1 MALKFTDEMLNKA
14 LDNVYGKNDALQK
27 ALDNVYG
34 PQTKTAEANASA
46 VSVNNDVVL
55 PVQKTEEKA
64 KMGLWDNV
72 KGVAGA
78 FGESLIEGAR
88 SGVENIY
95 SAAQFGSIA
104 ENQMD
109 DMQKRLQ
116 GVDITDPQQI
126 SDVMKESKQRAW
138 VDSEYAQQVQKDI
151 VQRSQRQGQRMAD
164 VQEKYQDVPLA
175 DKAIIGGQGVGNLVP
190 SMAIGGLGGAGLGT
204 AFFAANAYGG
214 ALGEAMSA
222 GATLEQAGGYAA
234 ASAALETAVE
244 AVFGGIPN
252 LGGGVL
258 NPEQL
263 TKKYIKT
270 AAGRLL
276 VNKLSDITGEGIE
289 EVASSIIEPFIKRA
303 FYDKNAENATLG
315 DMASAFGGGA
325 LVSAI
330 LGVANVRG
338 EYRDI
343 KADIRQEQ
351 AKTDVSAAEN
361 TDNAAEMVQTQENVD
376 YKQQSADMQRA
387 ADNLQIVQELAEQGV
402 APQSDVEKLQSVVT
416 GDNSPKADP
425 KVVEKENARVAAIEE
440 SARQGIASAEDVE
453 KVRRAAVENIRQSEN
468 KAVVTQ
474 KFGDEEIN
482 RIDELAQL
490 KGYKVVYEAD
500 DSENAP
506 NGYIKD
512 GTIYINMAGNRPYF
526 NVAVHEVL
534 HGLRGNTAKWDKLE
548 KAVFQLIGSD
558 GDMTRFADAVAAKYT
573 GNPDSV
579 YYKSLLTDGK
589 LDQTKVN
596 EEIVANFVEEY
607 LPRIAKN
614 EDQLME
620 AIKKDR
626 SFIDGLLD
634 IIRGIKNNLAIKFA
648 KSEKAMLDEA
658 ERNLVNLLRAENKG
672 VSNNESNIR
681 FSKKGGFIEQLIQA
695 RNGGLFR
702 ESHLMV
708 SAKTPK
714 LYEKFGLDTELPMLV
729 TKKHALD
736 ITTPEDGIHDEFH
749 GITDKQL
756 KAAIK
761 DISDPALIFE
771 SLSHP
776 GRLVVVTSIVDD
788 KKRPIILAIEPNAK
802 GYVCTVENKSEER
815 DTNLIASMYGRN
827 NFMGFFVNNITND
840 NLLYHSKEK
849 SRLLSNIPGVQF
861 PSNIP
866 RVDFNKNIQ
875 KFKQKVNGKKQS
887 GNNTQ
892 KQKQNNVS
900 TGTSQGKFSLKIKD
914 KDSNGNRLSV
924 EQQNYFKDSKVVDS
938 TGNLMI
944 VYHQTDADFTEFNNK
959 STGAGRYD
967 HELPDGIFTKPN
979 DNDIGLKGKKQMA
992 LYANVKNPLKFNDR
1006 QQAVNFWKKN
1016 IDGYADAV
1024 QRIDNLD
1031 VEYHKKYEEADLLD
1045 DELYKELRQK
1055 LIDKTITREEF
1066 KAGLEETQTKK
1077 ILNEW
1082 TDKSNQRREKAK
1094 QLINDY
1100 IATSDYDGIILEN
1113 DQGSFG
1119 RKVKSIIAFSSNQ
1132 LKNISN
1138 VNPTEN
1144 EDIRY
1149 SRQIES
1155 YPYDGESAKSR
1166 GIRKKAVDELA
1177 DNLGRRFGITGKIG
1191 KEGMLK
1197 EAYRIADKVEKFGYI
1212 TKADMD
1218 NFFDAA
1224 AQAARFT
1231 DEKADYAPL
1240 KKLIRETG
1248 IEPLNGREYLDFLQK
1263 YKGKV
1268 KFKRGGMPID
1278 VLYQQLAEEYPEYI
1292 NADIT
1297 NPADQ
1302 MWRLGKVYDSL
1313 RRKEMTVSEYYGDR
1327 AQDYINESYAEYA
1340 REVDLFVDR
1349 INSVSRYKK
1358 SNVDKKAAK
1367 DRAKGQPARTYT
1379 LQDVQNAYKNSS
1391 RIEKEITKLM
1401 ADTALTDADKSLLDD
1416 LQKIKNPNV
1425 LAATLKDMQE
1435 NNPNAKAIYKLFNL
1449 KQELAQVIEPVREYR
1464 KANKERNRREFMD
1477 LLTTSKS
1484 WREKHKFGGLRYK
1497 AETFERIID
1506 DIVTDKKAA
1515 ERLKDMLPRSIHRHV
1530 AEGNRYKNE
1539 LRDRVRR
1546 LNLDNEKLYEV
1557 EFENKNEQLIQAELT
1572 ESGLVQIYGEGL
1584 VTKEYLDKIGADVVK
1599 ITEAAEEFRK
1609 IYNEMIEKI
1618 NESYVRNGYKPIEYR
1633 KDYFPHFTE
1642 DGTDVLL
1649 NKMTSWF
1656 GIDAMSKI
1664 PASWQRALARVKV
1677 KSYTNDGMLPTEISG
1692 TTYKRSPGR
1701 KYNAHA
1707 LQRIGENTV
1716 YDALKGFDNYLET
1729 AADVIFLTDDIQNL
1743 RSFEDTIRY
1752 KFSDKGIQ
1760 DEIDSIDEME
1770 ELSPQ
1775 EKWARKKEIY
1785 EDKQKNKY
1793 LNNFVGWLHNYT
1805 NLLAGKKDFS
1815 DRVWEEN
1822 LGRGVY
1828 RLSKDME
1835 SRVAANMV
1843 AGNIS
1848 SAMTNFIPI
1857 AQMTTQVNEKY
1868 VLAAMSDTVRNMGKS
1883 NDGFA
1888 FQSDFLTNRFGSEK
1902 LVDDSL
1908 AKKLEK
1914 TPGLGQLLGIM
1925 ETVDEFTSNVVVRGR
1940 YMQNINEGMSHEAAM
1955 KDADE
1960 FAAGLMADRSKG
1972 ALPTIFETKNPVAKA
1987 MTMFQVEQNNQLQYL
2002 LKDLPRSLGDR
2013 DEIGKVLMMALF
2025 KYSLY
2030 SWIYNWMYE
2039 QIAGRKPAFS
2049 PIDLISDTG
2058 RDFYRAAKGDM
2069 KKSEAVS
2076 NAVVRAAEELPFAAA
2091 PLGMLGI
2098 SDDAGRLPIS
2108 GALPD
2113 LSNVLKL
2120 LDSEIAIE
2128 KKKSILYKEMS
2139 KPMYYLLFP
2148 VAGGQ
2153 VKKTGEAL
2161 HQMAVNKGVSYYTSN
2176 KGEKNVQ
2183 FVTDTSNPLKWVQSA
2198 AFGRWSTKEAREYVN
2213 NGFDYLSKSESRMY
2227 EYLKGIGIDSSKAYK
2242 QAAESK
2248 AEADSDGNGYLKTA
2262 EVVRYLDKTGMSK
2275 QDKANLFSI
2284 MLPNVKN
2291 NPYK

>member
-1 MALKFTDEMLNKA
+1 MAFKITDADIERVFRNGTQKQETPVVA
-14 LDNVYGKNDALQK
+14 EKTQPKNQTSFKVTDADIAKHFKQ
-27 ALDNVYG
+27 
-34 PQTKTAEANASA
+34 PETKTAEVPTSA
-46 VSVNNDVVL
+46 VAENKDNSLVKNKAN
-55 PVQKTEEKA
+55 EKENSGFLE
-64 KMGLWDNV
+64 GLKN
-72 KGVAGA
+72 VAGA
-78 FGESLIEGAR
+78 FVESLGQGVGNAFTNIANVHDTVKGYTTAAGSTYDEIQDTFYDVTKAGQVAEIVKRNQELYGKDSQFRQDIE
-88 SGVENIY
+88 ENIKERNTK
-95 SAAQFGSIA
+95 QA
-104 ENQMD
+104 E
-109 DMQKRLQ
+109 KLA
-116 GVDITDPQQI
+116 DI
-126 SDVMKESKQRAW
+126 
-138 VDSEYAQQVQKDI
+138 
-151 VQRSQRQGQRMAD
+151 
-164 VQEKYQDVPLA
+164 QEKYQDTKFVNM
-175 DKAIIGGQGVGNLVP
+175 AITAGQGIGNLLP
-190 SMAIGGLGGAGLGT
+190 SIATGALTGVAGAGTTLFGANVFGGAM
-204 AFFAANAYGG
+204 
-214 ALGEAMSA
+214 GEALNN
-222 GATLEQAGGYAA
+222 GATFEQASGYATA
-234 ASAALETAVE
+234 DAVMETGIE
-244 AVFGGIPN
+244 MLFGGIPFLN
-252 LGGGVL
+252 KGVAKVEEL
-258 NPEQL
+258 SA
-263 TKKYIKT
+263 KYLKT
-270 AAGRLL
+270 AAGQLL
-276 VNKLSDITGEGIE
+276 ANKLMDITGEGLE
-289 EVASSIIEPFIKRA
+289 EVASSIIEPYLKRA
-303 FYDKNAENATLG
+303 FYDKNAENAT
-315 DMASAFGGGA
+315 MAEMATAFGGGA

-330 LGVANVRG
+330 LGIANFGGNVQ
-338 EYRDI
+338 EYQDI
-343 KADIRQEQ
+343 KAKI
-351 AKTDVSAAEN
+351 AEN
-361 TDNAAEMVQTQENVD
+361 KVQVQKNDENTAKIVEMQENAVEEM
-376 YKQQSADMQRA
+376 QPADVQRA
-387 ADNLQIVQELAEQGV
+387 EDNLQIVQELAEQGV

-453 KVRRAAVENIRQSEN
+453 KVKTAAAENIRQSEN
-468 KAVVTQ
+468 KAFVAQ

-482 RIDELAQL
+482 RIEELATE

-512 GTIYINMAGNRPYF
+512 GTIYINMAGNSPYF

-534 HGLRGNTAKWDKLE
+534 HGVKAGNITKWNNFE
-548 KAVFQLIGSD
+548 QSIFRLIGSD
-558 GDMTRFADAVAAKYT
+558 GEMTKFADAVTETYT

-579 YYKSLLTDGK
+579 AYKSLLTDGQLDATK
-589 LDQTKVN
+589 LN

-607 LPRIAKN
+607 LPKIAQN
-614 EDQLME
+614 EEHLMAE
-620 AIKKDR
+620 IKKDR
-626 SFIDGLLD
+626 SLIDGLLD
-634 IIRGIKNNLAIKFA
+634 IIRGIKNNLAIKFT

-658 ERNLVNLLRAENKG
+658 ERNLVNLLRAESQGQKEARYALKTDNKG
-672 VSNNESNIR
+672 GKYWEIETGKDIFKNI
-681 FSKKGGFIEQLIQA
+681 KATADLK
-695 RNGGLFR
+695 
-702 ESHLMV
+702 
-708 SAKTPK
+708 
-714 LYEKFGLDTELPMLV
+714 
-729 TKKHALD
+729 
-736 ITTPEDGIHDEFH
+736 
-749 GITDKQL
+749 
-756 KAAIK
+756 KAAFGYLLNGYKQPTVSVDMGGYTLDFVRIGAKEFVYGTANKGLNGPEYRQKMRMAPSVLDLIENSNTSWESPDHKTHKIAK
-761 DISDPALIFE
+761 DGWINYRGKVKIDNTFFTY
-771 SLSHP
+771 
-776 GRLVVVTSIVDD
+776 VVRV
-788 KKRPIILAIEPNAK
+788 A
-802 GYVCTVENKSEER
+802 KSEDR
-815 DTNLIASMYGRN
+815 RTFYDI
-827 NFMGFFVNNITND
+827 NIEVD
-840 NLLYHSKEK
+840 NKV
-849 SRLLSNIPGVQF
+849 PGANKHV
-861 PSNIP
+861 SH
-866 RVDFNKNIQ
+866 VKMSTSNKNIPQ
-875 KFKQKVNGKKQS
+875 TVNNSNGKKQS
-887 GNNTQ
+887 GG
-892 KQKQNNVS
+892 S
-900 TGTSQGKFSLKIKD
+900 GMYSLKIN
-914 KDSNGNRLSV
+914 KDSAGNYLT
-924 EQQNYFKDSKVVDS
+924 EQQEIYFKDSKVRDES
-938 TGNLMI
+938 GALMV
-944 VYHQTDADFTEFNNK
+944 VYHQTEADFTEFRTK
-959 STGAGRYD
+959 SEGAGKYD
-967 HELPDGIFTKPN
+967 GEMPDGIFTKPE
-979 DNDIGLKGKKQMA
+979 DNDIGMKGKKQMP
-992 LYANVKNPLKFNDR
+992 LYANISNPLIFKDR
-1006 QQAVNFWKKN
+1006 QQAVQYWKNNVKGYRKAVRQ
-1016 IDGYADAV
+1016 IDAIDEEYQRKYDA
-1024 QRIDNLD
+1024 
-1031 VEYHKKYEEADLLD
+1031 ADLLE
-1045 DELYKELRQK
+1045 DEEYKKIRQQ
-1055 LIDKTITREEF
+1055 LINKEITRDEF
-1066 KAGLEETQTKK
+1066 RARLENTETKK
-1077 ILNEW
+1077 ILKEW
-1082 TDKSNQRREKAK
+1082 TEKSNQRRSQAK

-1100 IATSDYDGIILEN
+1100 IATSNYDGLIMEN

-1119 RKVKSIIAFSSNQ
+1119 RRVKSIVAFSSNQ
-1132 LKNISN
+1132 LKNTDN
-1138 VNPTEN
+1138 TNPTESN
-1144 EDIRY
+1144 DIRY
-1149 SRQIES
+1149 SEQV

-1191 KEGMLK
+1191 KEGLRK
-1197 EAYRIADKVEKFGYI
+1197 EAYRIADKVEKFGFI

-1248 IEPLNGREYLDFLQK
+1248 IEPVGGREYVDFLQK

-1268 KFKRGGMPID
+1268 KFKRGGIPID

-1292 NADIT
+1292 NGDIT

-1302 MWRLGKVYDSL
+1302 MWQLGKVYDSL
-1313 RRKEMTVSEYYGDR
+1313 QRKEMTVEEYYGDR

-1358 SNVDKKAAK
+1358 ANVDRKAAK
-1367 DRAKGQPARTYT
+1367 DRAQPARTYT

-1416 LQKIKNPNV
+1416 LQKIKNPSV

-1435 NNPNAKAIYKLFNL
+1435 NNPNAKAIYKLYSL
-1449 KQELAQVIEPVREYR
+1449 KQELAQVKEPVREYR
-1464 KANKERNRREFMD
+1464 KANKDKNRREFMD

-1484 WREKHKFGGLRYK
+1484 WNEKHKFGGLRYK

-1515 ERLKDMLPRSIHRHV
+1515 KKLKDMLPRSIHKHV

-1546 LNLDNEKLYEV
+1546 MNLDNKKLYEV

-1584 VTKEYLDKIGADVVK
+1584 VTKEYLDNIGADVEK
-1599 ITEAAEEFRK
+1599 ITDAAKEFRA

-1633 KDYFPHFTE
+1633 RDYFPHFTE

-1664 PASWQRALARVKV
+1664 PASWQRALTRVKV
-1677 KSYTNDGMLPTEISG
+1677 KSYTNDGMLHTEIAG

-1707 LQRIGENTV
+1707 LQRVGENTV

-1793 LNNFVGWLHNYT
+1793 LNNFVVWLHNYT

-1822 LGRGVY
+1822 LGRGIY

-1848 SAMTNFIPI
+1848 SALTNFIPI
-1857 AQMTTQVNEKY
+1857 AQMTTQVKEKY
-1868 VLAAMSDTVRNMGKS
+1868 VLAAMSDTVKNMGKS

-1888 FQSDFLTNRFGSEK
+1888 FQSDFLTNRFGSER

-1914 TPGLGQLLGIM
+1914 TPVLGQLLGVM

-2002 LKDLPRSLGDR
+2002 LKDLPRSLGDK
-2013 DEIGKVLMMALF
+2013 DEIGKVLMMAIW

-2039 QIAGRKPAFS
+2039 KIAGRKPAFS

-2069 KKSEAVS
+2069 DKSEAVS

-2091 PLGMLGI
+2091 PLGVLGI

-2120 LDSEIAIE
+2120 LDSEIAQE

-2198 AFGRWSTKEAREYVN
+2198 ALGRWSTSEARDYVDGGFNYLNKVENGMYNYLTELGFSSKEAYAQVA
-2213 NGFDYLSKSESRMY
+2213 GAK
-2227 EYLKGIGIDSSKAYK
+2227 KKA
-2242 QAAESK
+2242 
-2248 AEADSDGNGYLKTA
+2248 DTDGNESLKTS

-2275 QDKANLFSI
+2275 QDKANLFEI
-2284 MLPNVKN
+2284 MLPDRKN

>member
-1 MALKFTDEMLNKA
+1 MAFKITDADIERVFRNGTQKQETPVVA
-14 LDNVYGKNDALQK
+14 EKTQPKNQTSFKVTDADIAKHFKQ
-27 ALDNVYG
+27 
-34 PQTKTAEANASA
+34 PETKTAEVPTSA
-46 VSVNNDVVL
+46 VAENKDNSLVENKAN
-55 PVQKTEEKA
+55 EKENSGFLE
-64 KMGLWDNV
+64 GLKN
-72 KGVAGA
+72 VAGA
-78 FGESLIEGAR
+78 FVESLGQGVGNAFTNIANVHDTVKGYTTVAGSTYDEIQDTFYDVTKAGQVAEIVKRNQELYGKDSQFRQDIE
-88 SGVENIY
+88 ENIKERNTK
-95 SAAQFGSIA
+95 QA
-104 ENQMD
+104 E
-109 DMQKRLQ
+109 KLA
-116 GVDITDPQQI
+116 DI
-126 SDVMKESKQRAW
+126 
-138 VDSEYAQQVQKDI
+138 
-151 VQRSQRQGQRMAD
+151 
-164 VQEKYQDVPLA
+164 QEKYQDTKFV
-175 DKAIIGGQGVGNLVP
+175 DMAITAGQGIGNLLP
-190 SMAIGGLGGAGLGT
+190 SMATGALTGVAGAGTALFGANVFGGAM
-204 AFFAANAYGG
+204 
-214 ALGEAMSA
+214 GEALNN
-222 GATLEQAGGYAA
+222 GATFEQASGYATA
-234 ASAALETAVE
+234 DAVMETGIE
-244 AVFGGIPN
+244 MLFGGIPFLN
-252 LGGGVL
+252 KGVAKVEEL
-258 NPEQL
+258 SA
-263 TKKYIKT
+263 KYLKT
-270 AAGRLL
+270 AAGQLL
-276 VNKLSDITGEGIE
+276 ANKLMDITGEGFE
-289 EVASSIIEPFIKRA
+289 EVASSIIEPYLKRA
-303 FYDKNAENATLG
+303 FYDKNAENAT
-315 DMASAFGGGA
+315 MAEMATAFGGGA

-330 LGVANVRG
+330 LGIANFGGNVQ
-338 EYRDI
+338 EYQDI
-343 KADIRQEQ
+343 KAKI
-351 AKTDVSAAEN
+351 AEN
-361 TDNAAEMVQTQENVD
+361 KVQVQKNDENTAKIVQMQENAVEEM
-376 YKQQSADMQRA
+376 QPADVQRA
-387 ADNLQIVQELAEQGV
+387 EDNLQIVQELAEQGV

-453 KVRRAAVENIRQSEN
+453 KVKTAAAENIRQSEN
-468 KAVVTQ
+468 KAFVAQ

-482 RIDELAQL
+482 RIEELATE

-512 GTIYINMAGNRPYF
+512 GTIYINMAGNSPYF

-534 HGLRGNTAKWDKLE
+534 HGVKARNVTKWNNFE
-548 KAVFQLIGSD
+548 QSIFRLIGSD
-558 GDMTRFADAVAAKYT
+558 GEMTKFADAVIETYT
-573 GNPDSV
+573 GNLDSAA
-579 YYKSLLTDGK
+579 YKSLMTDGQ
-589 LDQTKVN
+589 LDQTKLN

-607 LPRIAKN
+607 LPKIAQN
-614 EDQLME
+614 EEYLIAE
-620 AIKKDR
+620 IKKDR
-626 SFIDGLLD
+626 SLIDGLLD
-634 IIRGIKNNLAIKFA
+634 IIRGMKNNLAIKFT

-658 ERNLVNLLRAENKG
+658 ERNLVNLLRAESQEQEQTRYSVKHDTNNKPYVVIDDDILAG
-672 VSNNESNIR
+672 VPKAQWISKVKDALASRSILMDNFAVAINSTTRGEYTRSKYTGNLKSYDLAKYADKMRMTNNIDEIVQNSYDTRNESAKHNNFPSFNRSYIDVR
-681 FSKKGGFIEQLIQA
+681 IGNNDYRIE
-695 RNGGLFR
+695 
-702 ESHLMV
+702 
-708 SAKTPK
+708 
-714 LYEKFGLDTELPMLV
+714 
-729 TKKHALD
+729 
-736 ITTPEDGIHDEFH
+736 
-749 GITDKQL
+749 
-756 KAAIK
+756 
-761 DISDPALIFE
+761 
-771 SLSHP
+771 
-776 GRLVVVTSIVDD
+776 VVTGISKANEEILYDIV
-788 KKRPIILAIEPNAK
+788 
-802 GYVCTVENKSEER
+802 
-815 DTNLIASMYGRN
+815 
-827 NFMGFFVNNITND
+827 
-840 NLLYHSKEK
+840 
-849 SRLLSNIPGVQF
+849 
-861 PSNIP
+861 
-866 RVDFNKNIQ
+866 NIQ
-875 KFKQKVNGKKQS
+875 P
-887 GNNTQ
+887 T
-892 KQKQNNVS
+892 
-900 TGTSQGKFSLKIKD
+900 KIKD
-914 KDSNGNRLSV
+914 ANSMGAISSNASFASKKRNTPVGASKSSKNMGNISSTNNIP
-924 EQQNYFKDSKVVDS
+924 Q
-938 TGNLMI
+938 TGN
-944 VYHQTDADFTEFNNK
+944 NN
-959 STGAGRYD
+959 
-967 HELPDGIFTKPN
+967 N
-979 DNDIGLKGKKQMA
+979 GK
-992 LYANVKNPLKFNDR
+992 NV
-1006 QQAVNFWKKN
+1006 
-1016 IDGYADAV
+1016 
-1024 QRIDNLD
+1024 
-1031 VEYHKKYEEADLLD
+1031 
-1045 DELYKELRQK
+1045 
-1055 LIDKTITREEF
+1055 
-1066 KAGLEETQTKK
+1066 
-1077 ILNEW
+1077 
-1082 TDKSNQRREKAK
+1082 S
-1094 QLINDY
+1094 
-1100 IATSDYDGIILEN
+1100 
-1113 DQGSFG
+1113 GSG
-1119 RKVKSIIAFSSNQ
+1119 GMYSQPV
-1132 LKNISN
+1132 IS
-1138 VNPTEN
+1138 
-1144 EDIRY
+1144 
-1149 SRQIES
+1149 
-1155 YPYDGESAKSR
+1155 YDGESAKSR

-1177 DNLGRRFGITGKIG
+1177 DSLGRRFGITGKIG
-1191 KEGMLK
+1191 KEGLRK
-1197 EAYRIADKVEKFGYI
+1197 EAYRIADKVEKFGFI

-1248 IEPLNGREYLDFLQK
+1248 IEPVGGREYVDFLQK

-1268 KFKRGGMPID
+1268 KFKRGGIPID

-1292 NADIT
+1292 NGDIT

-1302 MWRLGKVYDSL
+1302 MWQLGKVYDSL
-1313 RRKEMTVSEYYGDR
+1313 QRKEMTVEEYYGDR

-1358 SNVDKKAAK
+1358 ANVDRKAAK
-1367 DRAKGQPARTYT
+1367 DRAQPARTYT

-1416 LQKIKNPNV
+1416 LQKIKNPSV

-1435 NNPNAKAIYKLFNL
+1435 NNPNAKAIYKLYSL
-1449 KQELAQVIEPVREYR
+1449 KQELAQVKEPVREYR
-1464 KANKERNRREFMD
+1464 KANRERNRREFMD

-1484 WREKHKFGGLRYK
+1484 WNEKHKFGGLRYK

-1515 ERLKDMLPRSIHRHV
+1515 EKLKDMLPRSIHKHV

-1546 LNLDNEKLYEV
+1546 MNLDNKKLYEV

-1584 VTKEYLDKIGADVVK
+1584 VTKEYLDNIGADVEK
-1599 ITEAAEEFRK
+1599 ITDAAKEFRA

-1633 KDYFPHFTE
+1633 RDYFPHFME

-1664 PASWQRALARVKV
+1664 PASWQRALGRVTV
-1677 KSYTNDGMLPTEISG
+1677 KSYTNDGMLPTEIAG

-1707 LQRIGENTV
+1707 LQRMGENTV

-1785 EDKQKNKY
+1785 EDKQRNKY

-1822 LGRGVY
+1822 LGRGIY

-1848 SAMTNFIPI
+1848 SALTNFIPI

-1868 VLAAMSDTVRNMGKS
+1868 VLAAMSDTVKNMGKS

-1888 FQSDFLTNRFGSEK
+1888 FQSDFLTNRQGSER

-1914 TPGLGQLLGIM
+1914 TPGLGQLLGVM

-2002 LKDLPRSLGDR
+2002 LKDLPRNMGDK

-2030 SWIYNWMYE
+2030 SWIYNLMYE
-2039 QIAGRKPAFS
+2039 KIAGRKPAFS
-2049 PIDLISDTG
+2049 PIDLIADTG
-2058 RDFYRAAKGDM
+2058 RDFYRVSKGEM

-2076 NAVVRAAEELPFAAA
+2076 NAIVNVAEELPFAAA

-2120 LDSEIAIE
+2120 LDSEIALE

-2139 KPMYYLLFP
+2139 KPMYYLMFP

-2153 VKKTGEAL
+2153 VKKTREAL

-2198 AFGRWSTKEAREYVN
+2198 AFGRWSTEEAREYVN
-2213 NGFDYLSKSESRMY
+2213 NGFDYLSKNESRMY
-2227 EYLKGIGIDSSKAYK
+2227 EYLKGIGVDNK
-2242 QAAESK
+2242 QAYQQAAGAK